1 MDRNS
6 GRSRL
11 VPISAVLG
19 RGALTLDGRSVG
31 PDHERTA
38 RRSRGP
44 LVLGHRGFPGP
55 QPRENSV
62 QAVEAALTHGADGA
76 EVDVRLTADGMLL
89 CSHSEAVR
97 TEAGNPV
104 VLSASTAAEV
114 QRAVWQTD
122 ARLATLQ
129 ELLEAVRQHGPC
141 RLVVEAK
148 PVASTAAVRRTAQ
161 ALKAALHTAVGDVE
175 IVVSSFDSA
184 LIGAFRG
191 AVSGGVRTALLG
203 DVGAPAHSVLRGALD
218 AGHEEVHLNVADLRR
233 TPQVVGMARRLG
245 VAVTA
250 WTANGTEDLRW
261 LAELDVDAVITDD
274 VITARATMSGLPRGA
289 VNPAVAGISG
299 LSARP
304 RPVNTF
310 RAGLAAR
317 S

>member
-1 MDRNS
+1 MDRNL

-11 VPISAVLG
+11 VPVSAVLG
-19 RGALTLDGRSVG
+19 RGALMPGGRVG
-31 PDHERTA
+31 ADHERTA
-38 RRSRGP
+38 RRRRGP

-55 QPRENSV
+55 QQRENSV
-62 QAVEAALTHGADGA
+62 RAVEAALTHGADGV

-97 TEAGNPV
+97 TQGGNRV
-104 VLSASTAAEV
+104 VLSASTTAEV
-114 QRAVWQTD
+114 QRAVWQSG

-129 ELLEAVRQHGPC
+129 EVLEAVRQHGPC

-161 ALKAALHTAVGDVE
+161 ALKAALRTVVGDVE

-184 LIGAFRG
+184 LLGVFRG

-218 AGHEEVHLNVADLRR
+218 AGHDEVHLNIADLRR
-233 TPQVVGMARRLG
+233 TPQVVGMARHLG

-250 WTANGTEDLRW
+250 WTANATEDLRW

-274 VITARATMSGLPRGA
+274 VIAARATMSRLPRRSL
-289 VNPAVAGISG
+289 NPAAAGSQPG
-299 LSARP
+299 SV
-304 RPVNTF
+304 PVNTS

>member
-6 GRSRL
+6 GRSWL
-11 VPISAVLG
+11 VPVSAVLG
-19 RGALTLDGRSVG
+19 RGALTPDARSFG

-38 RRSRGP
+38 RRRRGP
-44 LVLGHRGFPGP
+44 LVLGHRGFPGL

-62 QAVEAALTHGADGA
+62 PAVEAALTHGADGA
-76 EVDVRLTADGMLL
+76 EVDVRLTADGKLL

-97 TEAGNPV
+97 TEAGSRV

-114 QRAVWQTD
+114 QRAVRQTG

-129 ELLEAVRQHGPC
+129 EVLEAVRQHGPC

-148 PVASTAAVRRTAQ
+148 PVASTAAVRRTTE
-161 ALKAALHTAVGDVE
+161 ALKAALHTVVGDVE

-184 LIGAFRG
+184 LIGVIRG

-203 DVGAPAHSVLRGALD
+203 HVGAPVHSVLRGALD

-233 TPQVVGMARRLG
+233 TPHVVAMARRLG

-250 WTANGTEDLRW
+250 WTANSTEDLRW
-261 LAELDVDAVITDD
+261 LAELGVDAVITDN
-274 VITARATMSGLPRGA
+274 VITARATISGLPRGG
-289 VNPAVAGISG
+289 VSPAVAASRGIS
-299 LSARP
+299 AC
-304 RPVNTF
+304 
-310 RAGLAAR
+310 AY
-317 S
+317 

>member
-19 RGALTLDGRSVG
+19 RGALTLGGRGVG

-38 RRSRGP
+38 RRGRGP
-44 LVLGHRGFPGP
+44 LVLGHRGSPGP

-62 QAVEAALTHGADGA
+62 RAVEAALTHGADGV

-97 TEAGNPV
+97 SEAGHRT

-114 QRAVWQTD
+114 QRTVWQTGT
-122 ARLATLQ
+122 RLATLQ
-129 ELLEAVRQHGPC
+129 EVLEAVRQHGRC

-161 ALKAALHTAVGDVE
+161 ALKAALHTVVGDVE

-184 LIGAFRG
+184 LIGVFRG

-203 DVGAPAHSVLRGALD
+203 DVGAPALCVLRGALD
-218 AGHEEVHLNVADLRR
+218 AGHEEIHLNVADLRR
-233 TPQVVGMARRLG
+233 TPQVVGMARHLG

-261 LAELDVDAVITDD
+261 LADLEVDAVITDD
-274 VITARATMSGLPRGA
+274 VITARATMSGLPRRR
-289 VNPAVAGISG
+289 VNPAVAGSSG
-299 LSARP
+299 LPARP
-304 RPVNTF
+304 LRMNTF

>member
-1 MDRNS
+1 MDRNL
-6 GRSRL
+6 GGSRL
-11 VPISAVLG
+11 VPVSAVLG
-19 RGALTLDGRSVG
+19 RGALMPGGRRVG

-38 RRSRGP
+38 RRRRGP

-55 QPRENSV
+55 QQRENSV
-62 QAVEAALTHGADGA
+62 RAVEAALTHGADGV

-97 TEAGNPV
+97 TQGGNRV
-104 VLSASTAAEV
+104 VLSASTTAEV
-114 QRAVWQTD
+114 QRAVWQSG

-129 ELLEAVRQHGPC
+129 EVLEAVRQHGPC

-161 ALKAALHTAVGDVE
+161 ALKAALHTVVGDVE

-184 LIGAFRG
+184 LLGVFRG

-218 AGHEEVHLNVADLRR
+218 AGHDEVHLNIADLRR
-233 TPQVVGMARRLG
+233 TPQVVGMARHLG

-250 WTANGTEDLRW
+250 WTANATEDLRW

-274 VITARATMSGLPRGA
+274 VIAARATMSRLPRRSL
-289 VNPAVAGISG
+289 NPAGVAASSG
-299 LSARP
+299 L
-304 RPVNTF
+304 
-310 RAGLAAR
+310 
-317 S
+317 